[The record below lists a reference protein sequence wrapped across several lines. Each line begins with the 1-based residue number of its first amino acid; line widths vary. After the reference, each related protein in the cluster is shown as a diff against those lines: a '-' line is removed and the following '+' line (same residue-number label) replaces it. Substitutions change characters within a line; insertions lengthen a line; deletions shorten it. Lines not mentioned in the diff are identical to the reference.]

1 MIDLISRQVAIDAL
15 CKAGCGCGY
24 CGISCE
30 DIAAIEE
37 LPAAQPYTEADIQ
50 KMQDLEQAELEKA
63 FELGRQDAMSE
74 IVQTFD
80 GVTLKLFVRM
90 INECH
95 KNNQTFSLDFNK
107 DGSWNLMI
115 YDTDCE
121 LEIGK

>member
-1 MIDLISRQVAIDAL
+1 M
-15 CKAGCGCGY
+15 
-24 CGISCE
+24 
-30 DIAAIEE
+30 
-37 LPAAQPYTEADIQ
+37 PAAQPYTEADIQ

-63 FELGRQDAMSE
+63 FELGRQNAMSE

-115 YDTDCE
+115 YDTDCG
-121 LEIGK
+121 LEMGK